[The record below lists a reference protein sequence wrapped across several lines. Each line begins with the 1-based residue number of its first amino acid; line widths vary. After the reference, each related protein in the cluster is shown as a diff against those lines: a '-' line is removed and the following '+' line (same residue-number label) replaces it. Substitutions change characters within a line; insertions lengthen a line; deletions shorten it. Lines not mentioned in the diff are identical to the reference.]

1 MTQMKAV
8 GIYEHLPIEEPNSL
22 VDLTV
27 ETPAP
32 REHDLLVEVKAISVN
47 PIDTKVRKRKPATD
61 EAYPKILGWDVAGVV
76 REVGKNCT
84 LFQKGDEVFYAGD
97 ISRPGG
103 NSQFH
108 VVDER
113 IVGRKPRNLSF
124 AESAALPLTSLTAS
138 ESLWDRL
145 GLSTEPQQNQE
156 KTLLIIGAAG
166 GVGSIA
172 IQLAKLAG
180 LTVIATASR
189 PASQKWCSQLGADHI
204 INHHQPLTPQL
215 QSLGLATVDFIF
227 CLFQTDQYWTQM
239 AELIAPQGKIC
250 AIVDAAR
257 SVDLNLM
264 KKKSVTFAWESMFTR
279 PLFQTNDL
287 LRQHHILNQLAAWVE
302 EGKIQTTVQE
312 NLGSIHAHNLR
323 QAHQKIESG
332 KTIGKIVLTGFE

>member
-27 ETPAP
+27 ATPAP

-76 REVGKNCT
+76 SEVGRNCT

-138 ESLWDRL
+138 ESLWDPPWTLNRAT
-145 GLSTEPQQNQE
+145 TESR

-166 GVGSIA
+166 GVRIHCDSTGETSRFNGDCYRITPS
-172 IQLAKLAG
+172 LAKMVFS
-180 LTVIATASR
+180 TRSR
-189 PASQKWCSQLGADHI
+189 PY
-204 INHHQPLTPQL
+204 HQSSLTAHSAVTIVGTCHSGFHFLPLSNRSIL
-215 QSLGLATVDFIF
+215 D
-227 CLFQTDQYWTQM
+227 TDGRT
-239 AELIAPQGKIC
+239 
-250 AIVDAAR
+250 DR
-257 SVDLNLM
+257 S
-264 KKKSVTFAWESMFTR
+264 T
-279 PLFQTNDL
+279 
-287 LRQHHILNQLAAWVE
+287 
-302 EGKIQTTVQE
+302 GE
-312 NLGSIHAHNLR
+312 NLCHC
-323 QAHQKIESG
+323 
-332 KTIGKIVLTGFE
+332 